1 MVTLGVREIRASYT
15 VLVDTL
21 KQEGEVV
28 LTHHGKPFARVLPL
42 QESDQIEKPKVR
54 SMTSLLAKQ
63 TLQTISSEAI
73 LAELRQARS

>member
-28 LTHHGKPFARVLPL
+28 LTHHGKPFARVLPINPVEATAKREPL
-42 QESDQIEKPKVR
+42 
-54 SMTSLLAKQ
+54 SMQWLHAQ
-63 TLQTISSEAI
+63 MPM
-73 LAELRQARS
+73 LAEGTDQYLQAERDAR